1 MEDYEAAKEGYEGA
15 GTDNTVNFMTI
26 QNGYL
31 SARSKYQQAK
41 SALTQA
47 EDALSENESAIT
59 DLQNQLAAAQAKQKI
74 DKLDTEETYQEA
86 VITGQNAQTTY
97 NATVEDLKET
107 LQEAEETKENGKNS
121 YRPLKIL
128 SEVMVF
134 SMPQKMV

>member
-1 MEDYEAAKEGYEGA
+1 M
-15 GTDNTVNFMTI
+15 
-26 QNGYL
+26 
-31 SARSKYQQAK
+31 
-41 SALTQA
+41 TQA
-47 EDALSENESAIT
+47 ETAVTDNENAIT
-59 DLQNQLAAAQAKQKI
+59 ELTNQLVAAQAKQKI

-107 LQEAEETKENGKNS
+107 LHEAEETKENGKNS
-121 YRPLKIL
+121 YRPLKIS